1 MVVVHV
7 VAGAGGRMA
16 RAGILHP
23 QTGRWLSRDPVEERG
38 GMNLYNYTENASAR
52 FTDKLG
58 LFKWDSSCTDTEK
71 KQ

>member
-1 MVVVHV
+1 MSLLVLV
-7 VAGAGGRMA
+7 GAWPA
-16 RAGILHP
+16 QAFYNP

-38 GMNLYNYTENASAR
+38 GMNLYNYTENASTR